1 MEGVTPL
8 HGARAAIAGALT
20 MVLGV
25 WILFIN
31 QADQGFTAQDAVF
44 AVVAFIAII
53 MLLLGVDIRRRK
65 DDE

>member
-1 MEGVTPL
+1 MP
-8 HGARAAIAGALT
+8 AIAGALT

-44 AVVAFIAII
+44 ATGAFLVIV
-53 MLLLGVDIRRRK
+53 LLLVGIDIRRRESK
-65 DDE
+65 DDDDKNDKE